1 MAILTQVRVGAL
13 RYQLSLQEVQFAN
26 DSLRV
31 DSNLLDYARAA
42 KKTTLG
48 SDLELIRAE
57 GRYLLSRYQRE
68 AAFANAEAA
77 WGRLYNSVG
86 LDVFPTAIDSYD
98 IKTLA
103 AEIERVTTDMEQNK
117 LIQSMPGGTGASVA
131 SP

>member
-1 MAILTQVRVGAL
+1 
-13 RYQLSLQEVQFAN
+13 VQFAN
-26 DSLRV
+26 ESLRV

-42 KKTTLG
+42 KKTTFG
-48 SDLELIRAE
+48 SELEVIRAE

-68 AAFANAEAA
+68 ASFANAEAA

-103 AEIERVTTDMEQNK
+103 GEIQRVTTEMENSQ
-117 LIQSMPGGTGASVA
+117 LLRSTTGGGAGASLA
-131 SP
+131 KP